1 MGLFDGG
8 KSQEEKDLEKVAR
21 ALETMRV
28 KEPDGYVHAGCFKV
42 SLMWGIDTT
51 STVVD
56 GVFEFLQRNGR
67 EIVDVKQGLASG
79 ADASNALYT
88 VLYR

>member
-42 SLMWGIDTT
+42 SLDTT
-51 STVVD
+51 SMVID
-56 GVFEFLQRNGR
+56 GVLEFLQRNGR